1 MKITNI
7 LIEDKI
13 KEKLLWKHNIKA
25 IDIKEVLFNNPHI
38 LKVSK
43 NRYMA
48 IGHNHKF
55 VTIIFEVINGI
66 AFIVTSYPSSDA
78 QRKLYKQKRG

>member
-1 MKITNI
+1 MKIKDI

-13 KEKLLWKHNIKA
+13 KEKLLWKHNIKTS
-25 IDIKEVLFNNPHI
+25 DIREVLFNNSYI

-55 VTIIFEVINGI
+55 VTIIFELMNNL